1 MRKLATNIVHVSP
14 YSGAERLQ
22 TLKDSYF
29 NNITSS
35 TAAGQAADIKA
46 FKRDLYDI
54 YGAGHVADQTVREE
68 VTKFK
73 KHIGVHDTGADRAF
87 KATGN
92 TVDDFIYNT
101 KRNYRVNFKNNP
113 RNQVKAAIKGLEG
126 LSIISDGIYLGGLGT
141 AGYRAIKNYRAA
153 QKAKALRSAVGRGA
167 LGLFGGLTLAT
178 LATKAH
184 DRMK

>member
-14 YSGAERLQ
+14 YSGAERLK

-35 TAAGQAADIKA
+35 TAAGQAADIKSYE
-46 FKRDLYDI
+46 KELYDI
-54 YGAGHVADQTVREE
+54 YGAGPVADQTVGEE
-68 VTKFK
+68 VAKFK
-73 KHIGVHDTGADRAF
+73 KHIGGHETGADRAF
-87 KATGN
+87 KANGSTFDKF
-92 TVDDFIYNT
+92 TYNT
-101 KRNYRVNFKNNP
+101 KRNWRVNFKNNP
-113 RNQVKAAIKGLEG
+113 RNQAKAAIKGLEG
-126 LSIISDGIYLGGLGT
+126 LAMISDGIYLGSLGT
-141 AGYRAIKNYRAA
+141 AGYHAVKNYRAA
-153 QKAKALRSAVGRGA
+153 QKAKALRSAVGKGA